1 MPSKS
6 KKNRRYN
13 PQGKKFTDS
22 PVATGAEAMAQTIAA
37 QPAGAVASY
46 KNNVREAP
54 TAMLTD
60 SSHFLS
66 ELKWIGLVTLIVVI
80 LLIASYYIFR

>member
-6 KKNRRYN
+6 KRNRRYN
-13 PQGKKFTDS
+13 PQGKNITDS
-22 PVATGAEAMAQTIAA
+22 PVATGGEAMAQTIAT
-37 QPAGAVASY
+37 QPAGAVAY
-46 KNNVREAP
+46 KNNVKEAP